1 MFKEILKTIRIN
13 HYIKNLI
20 IFVPLVFSR
29 LIKAPDSCARAAIM
43 FAAFCLISSVVYIF
57 NDLIDIRKDRRHP
70 IKRNRPIASGKI
82 PLALAITILIIL
94 LCGGL
99 ILAGSLNKLC
109 LLTVICY
116 ILLNILYTL
125 KLKNIALVDILCI
138 ALGFILRILSGCAA
152 ISVIPSPLVILLTFF
167 LSMFF
172 TFSKRTLESAMLTD
186 NNRRQSIKGF
196 DNSLLKHFVIINA
209 MLTITFYFN
218 YMLDPI
224 TIEKTGSQFLYITT
238 IPFTILIFRLIY
250 LVFNSK
256 EIDDPVHFIYKDKV
270 VKSFI
275 IIYLITLIITLKF
288 R

>member
-20 IFVPLVFSR
+20 IFVPLVFSM
-29 LIKAPDSCARAAIM
+29 LVKEPNSCVRAAIM

-57 NDLIDIRKDRRHP
+57 NDLIDIRKDRLHP
-70 IKRNRPIASGKI
+70 IKCNRPIASGKVT
-82 PLALAITILIIL
+82 PALAISLLVIM

-109 LLTVICY
+109 LLIIISY

-125 KLKNIALVDILCI
+125 KLKTLALVDVLCI

-152 ISVIPSPLVILLTFF
+152 INVIPSPLVILLTFF

-186 NNRRQSIKGF
+186 NTCRQSIKGF
-196 DNSLLKHFVIINA
+196 DNGLLKHFVIINA
-209 MLTITFYFN
+209 ILTITFYFN

-224 TIEKTGSQFLYITT
+224 TIEKTGSQFLYVTT
-238 IPFTILIFRLIY
+238 IPFTILMFRLIY
-250 LVFNSK
+250 LIFNSK
-256 EIDDPVHFIYKDKV
+256 EIDDPVHFIYRDKV
-270 VKSFI
+270 IQSFI
-275 IIYLITLIITLKF
+275 AIYLITLIIIF
-288 R
+288 

>member
-20 IFVPLVFSR
+20 IFVPLVFST
-29 LIKAPDSCARAAIM
+29 LIKAPDACARAAIM

-57 NDLIDIRKDRRHP
+57 NDLADIQKDRLHP

-82 PLALAITILIIL
+82 SPALALTILVIL
-94 LCGGL
+94 LCSGL

-109 LLTVICY
+109 LLIIISY

-125 KLKNIALVDILCI
+125 KLKTLALVDVLCI

-186 NNRRQSIKGF
+186 NCRQSIKGL
-196 DNSLLKHFVIINA
+196 DNTLLKHFVIINA
-209 MLTITFYFN
+209 ILTITFYFN
-218 YMLDPI
+218 YMLDPV
-224 TIEKTGSQFLYITT
+224 TIEKTGSQFLYVTT
-238 IPFTILIFRLIY
+238 IPFTILMFRLIY
-250 LVFNSK
+250 LIFNSK

-270 VKSFI
+270 IKSFI
-275 IIYLITLIITLKF
+275 VIYLITLFIAF

>member
-20 IFVPLVFSR
+20 IFVPLVFSM
-29 LIKAPDSCARAAIM
+29 LVKEPDSCVRAAIM

-57 NDLIDIRKDRRHP
+57 NDLIDIRKDRLHP
-70 IKRNRPIASGKI
+70 IKCNRPIASGKVT
-82 PLALAITILIIL
+82 PALAISL
-94 LCGGL
+94 LVIMLCSGL

-109 LLTVICY
+109 LLITISY

-125 KLKNIALVDILCI
+125 KLKTLALVDVLCI

-152 ISVIPSPLVILLTFF
+152 INVIPSPLVILLTFF

-186 NNRRQSIKGF
+186 NTCRQSIKGF
-196 DNSLLKHFVIINA
+196 DNGLLKHFVIINA
-209 MLTITFYFN
+209 ILTITFYFN

-224 TIEKTGSQFLYITT
+224 TIAKTGSQFLYVTT
-238 IPFTILIFRLIY
+238 IPFTILMFRLIY
-250 LVFNSK
+250 LIFNSK
-256 EIDDPVHFIYKDKV
+256 EIDDPVHFIYRDKV
-270 VKSFI
+270 IQSFI
-275 IIYLITLIITLKF
+275 AIYLITLIIIL
-288 R
+288 

>member
-20 IFVPLVFSR
+20 IFVPLVFSM
-29 LIKAPDSCARAAIM
+29 LVKEPDSCARAAIM

-57 NDLIDIRKDRRHP
+57 NDLIDIRKDRLHP
-70 IKRNRPIASGKI
+70 IKCNRPIASGKVT
-82 PLALAITILIIL
+82 PALAISL
-94 LCGGL
+94 LVIMLCSGL

-109 LLTVICY
+109 LLITISY

-125 KLKNIALVDILCI
+125 KLKTLALVDVLCI

-152 ISVIPSPLVILLTFF
+152 INVIPSPLVILLTFF

-186 NNRRQSIKGF
+186 NTCRQSIKGF
-196 DNSLLKHFVIINA
+196 DNGLLKHFVIINA
-209 MLTITFYFN
+209 ILTITFYFN

-224 TIEKTGSQFLYITT
+224 TIEKTGSQFLYVTT
-238 IPFTILIFRLIY
+238 IPFTILMFRLIY
-250 LVFNSK
+250 LIFNSK
-256 EIDDPVHFIYKDKV
+256 EIDDPVHFIYRDKV
-270 VKSFI
+270 IQSFI
-275 IIYLITLIITLKF
+275 AIYLITLIIIF
-288 R
+288 